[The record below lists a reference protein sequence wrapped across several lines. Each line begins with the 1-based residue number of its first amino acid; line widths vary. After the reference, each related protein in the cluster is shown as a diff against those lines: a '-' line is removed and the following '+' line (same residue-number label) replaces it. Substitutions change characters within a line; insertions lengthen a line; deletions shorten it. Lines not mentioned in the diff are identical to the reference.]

1 MQSLENRLI
10 FSATDLSNFLACP
23 HLILLKRR
31 TALGGPRPRVFDD
44 PGVEVLRRRGLEHEQ
59 KFLAGLQEGGA
70 LRIVDFTRPP
80 SEPYG
85 LERLQRHAGATLEA
99 MRDRSE
105 EHTSELQ
112 SRFG

>member
-10 FSATDLSNFLACP
+10 LYATGLSTFPARP
-23 HLILLKRR
+23 HLILLKCR
-31 TALGGPRPRVFDD
+31 AAVGGPRPRVFGD

-70 LRIVDFTRPP
+70 LRIVDLTRSP

-99 MRDRSE
+99 MRDGADESV
-105 EHTSELQ
+105 
-112 SRFG
+112 